1 MQGYIVCFSLVVT
14 KTNLSVHEDR
24 NRVPFVK
31 VRHGY
36 TVHENLKTL
45 HNVGKVVDMYV
56 QFVLLITIYL
66 VSSMTTNP
74 IHSEHVVN
82 R

>member
-1 MQGYIVCFSLVVT
+1 MT

-31 VRHGY
+31 VRHDY
-36 TVHENLKTL
+36 TVNENNYDF

-56 QFVLLITIYL
+56 QL
-66 VSSMTTNP
+66 
-74 IHSEHVVN
+74 
-82 R
+82 

>member
-36 TVHENLKTL
+36 TVNYNK
-45 HNVGKVVDMYV
+45 
-56 QFVLLITIYL
+56 
-66 VSSMTTNP
+66 
-74 IHSEHVVN
+74 
-82 R
+82 